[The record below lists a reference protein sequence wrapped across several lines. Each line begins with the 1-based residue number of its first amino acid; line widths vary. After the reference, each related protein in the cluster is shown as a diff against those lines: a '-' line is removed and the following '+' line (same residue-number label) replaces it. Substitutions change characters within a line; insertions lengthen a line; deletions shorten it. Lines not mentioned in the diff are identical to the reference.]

1 MGIPEEIRKVER
13 PANTVVVAYGKDKD
27 KYAVRSR
34 IGCRN
39 IDGRRVPVEGPII
52 GHIINGEYVPI
63 DEKQRVSESPVDI
76 KDWANIEFVTYCS
89 SDLLD
94 ELCEVYHRDDA
105 LKLYCMAVLRV
116 CYHGIKDDELKDAY
130 DNSFLSEMYPGVALS
145 RNTVSEFHK
154 DVGKTYSKIV
164 EYMRNRVAKL
174 QESHH
179 LVIDGTLKSD
189 ESTVNSLSNYSRKAR
204 TKGTRDIS
212 VLYAYDVE
220 TREPVCSKIYPGNML
235 DIVAFKDFL
244 NTNRISKG
252 LIIADKGFT
261 VKAANQVFADNPEL
275 HYLLPLKRDAAL
287 IDHCGM
293 YQFEMSLDGNPQIV
307 CRKAKINNERKWLYS
322 FRDASKAA
330 NEEYAYLQKNKDDY
344 DPKDHEA
351 RREEFGTIVFE
362 SDYDCPCELIYK
374 AYEERWLIEMVFRYY
389 KDVNEFDETRVHSDY
404 SVISSEFVCFL
415 SSIISSRILKRFDSA
430 KSLDNLSYGKSMAV
444 LERAKKVRIDG
455 KWNLVRLTV
464 KDSEILTDLGL
475 IPDIITVKNPR
486 GRPRKNKP

>member
-94 ELCEVYHRDDA
+94 ELCEVYHGDDA

-287 IDHCGM
+287 IDHYGM

-389 KDVNEFDETRVHSDY
+389 KDVNEFDETRMHSDY
-404 SVISSEFVCFL
+404 SIISSEFICFL
-415 SSIISSRILKRFDSA
+415 STVMSSRIVKRFDSA
-430 KSLDNLSYGKSMAV
+430 PALEDLSYSKSMKV

-455 KWNLVRLTV
+455 EWRLVRLTG
-464 KDSEILTDLGL
+464 KDMDVLTDLGL
-475 IPDIITVKNPR
+475 VPKVITVKNPR
-486 GRPRKNKP
+486 GRPRKRP

>member
-76 KDWANIEFVTYCS
+76 KDWANIEFVTYYS

-287 IDHCGM
+287 IDHYGM

-389 KDVNEFDETRVHSDY
+389 KDVNEFDETRMHSDY
-404 SVISSEFVCFL
+404 SIISSEFICFL
-415 SSIISSRILKRFDSA
+415 STVMSSRIVKRFDSA
-430 KSLDNLSYGKSMAV
+430 PALEDLSYSKSMKV

-455 KWNLVRLTV
+455 EWRLVRLTG
-464 KDSEILTDLGL
+464 KDMDVLTDLGL
-475 IPDIITVKNPR
+475 VPKVITVKNPR
-486 GRPRKNKP
+486 GRPRKRP

>member
-34 IGCRN
+34 IGCKN
-39 IDGRRVPVEGPII
+39 VDGRRVPVEGPII
-52 GHIINGEYVPI
+52 GHIVDGKYVPI
-63 DEKQRVSESPVDI
+63 DDKSRVSESPVDI
-76 KDWANIEFVTYCS
+76 KDWANIQFVQYCTA
-89 SDLLD
+89 DLLD

-105 LKLYCMAVLRV
+105 LKLYCIAVLRV

-130 DNSFLSEMYPGVALS
+130 ENSFLSELYPDVALS
-145 RNTVSEFHK
+145 KNTVCEFHK

-164 EYMRNRVAKL
+164 RFMRNRVSRL

-204 TKGTRDIS
+204 TKGTKDIS

-220 TREPVCSKIYPGNML
+220 TQEPVCSKIYPGNML
-235 DIVAFKDFL
+235 DIVAFRDFID
-244 NTNRISKG
+244 TNAISRG
-252 LIIADKGFT
+252 LIIADKGFS
-261 VKAANQVFADNPEL
+261 VKAANKAFADNPGL

-287 IDHCGM
+287 IDHYGM
-293 YQFEMSLDGNPQIV
+293 YEFEMSLDNNPQIV
-307 CRKAKINNERKWLYS
+307 CKKVKINNEKKWLYS

-330 NEEYAYLQKNKDDY
+330 NEEYAYLQKNKDRY
-344 DPKDHEA
+344 DAKDHEQ
-351 RREEFGTIVFE
+351 RRKEFGTIVFE
-362 SDYDCPCELIYK
+362 SDYDCSCELIYK

-389 KDVNEFDETRVHSDY
+389 KDVNEFDETRMHSDY
-404 SVISSEFVCFL
+404 SVISSEFICFL
-415 SSIISSRILKRFDSA
+415 STIMSSRIVKRFDSA
-430 KSLDNLSYGKSMAV
+430 STLEDLSYGKSMKV

-455 KWNLVRLTV
+455 EWKLIRLTV
-464 KDSEILTDLGL
+464 KDMDILTDLGL
-475 IPDIITVKNPR
+475 IPKIITVKNPR
-486 GRPRKNKP
+486 GRPRKRP

>member
-1 MGIPEEIRKVER
+1 
-13 PANTVVVAYGKDKD
+13 
-27 KYAVRSR
+27 
-34 IGCRN
+34 
-39 IDGRRVPVEGPII
+39 
-52 GHIINGEYVPI
+52 
-63 DEKQRVSESPVDI
+63 
-76 KDWANIEFVTYCS
+76 
-89 SDLLD
+89 
-94 ELCEVYHRDDA
+94 
-105 LKLYCMAVLRV
+105 
-116 CYHGIKDDELKDAY
+116 
-130 DNSFLSEMYPGVALS
+130 
-145 RNTVSEFHK
+145 
-154 DVGKTYSKIV
+154 KIV

-204 TKGTRDIS
+204 TKGTKDIS

-287 IDHCGM
+287 IDHYGM

-322 FRDASKAA
+322 FRDASQAA

-475 IPDIITVKNPR
+475 IPDIITVKNLR
-486 GRPRKNKP
+486 GRPRKSKPRSWYSYTIWESLI